1 VKLTNAPGEE
11 LPTVIFA
18 DKFYMTGEAV
28 KNIER
33 FGKVIM
39 VDCKT
44 EDEMVKKIQEVKPK
58 VIISEYFKISPP
70 IMDSSPNLRGIVV
83 WGVGYDHIDVNDASE
98 RGILVANT
106 RGSNAES
113 VAEHVFGLILGL
125 SRKLIQTDIF
135 VRNGSWVSREETGIP
150 HELIAKDLYGKTIGV
165 VGLGA
170 VGTLVARIGLGFGMR
185 VLAYDPYINTKK
197 AKERGAELA
206 NLEMLLKESD
216 YVTLH
221 VVLNEETRGMIS
233 KKELG
238 LMKQNAYLINSSR
251 GPVIDEEALIQVLKQ
266 KKISGAGLDVFAGE
280 PIDPANPLLKL
291 ENVIV
296 SPHVAGNSQDALD
309 ATSLVVSQET
319 TRILRDEIPKNLVNR
334 QQLIEKGY
342 MN

>member
-1 VKLTNAPGEE
+1 MTNTPGEE

-18 DKFYMTGEAV
+18 DKFYMTDEAI

-33 FGKVIM
+33 FGKVIT
-39 VDCKT
+39 VDCET
-44 EDEMVKKIQEVKPK
+44 EDEMVKMLQEVKPK
-58 VIISEYFKISPP
+58 VIISEYFKISLP
-70 IMDSSPNLRGIVV
+70 IIDSSPNLRGIIV

-113 VAEHVFGLILGL
+113 VAEHIFALILGL

-150 HELIAKDLYGKTIGV
+150 QELVAEDLYGKTIGII
-165 VGLGA
+165 GLGA
-170 VGTLVARIGLGFGMR
+170 VGTRVARIGLGFGMR
-185 VLAYDPYINTKK
+185 VLGYDPYIN
-197 AKERGAELA
+197 AKEATERSVELT
-206 NLEMLLKESD
+206 NLETLLKESD

-221 VVLNEETRGMIS
+221 VVLNEETRGMIGE
-233 KKELG
+233 KELG

-251 GPVIDEEALIQVLKQ
+251 GPVIDEEALIQVLRQ
-266 KKISGAGLDVFAGE
+266 KRISGAGLDVFVNE

>member
-1 VKLTNAPGEE
+1 MTNTSGEE

-18 DKFYMTGEAV
+18 DKFYMTDEAI

-33 FGKVIM
+33 FGKVIT
-39 VDCKT
+39 VDCET
-44 EDEMVKKIQEVKPK
+44 EDEMVKKLQKVKPK

-70 IMDSSPNLRGIVV
+70 IIDSSPNLRGIIV

-113 VAEHVFGLILGL
+113 VAEHVFALILGL

-150 HELIAKDLYGKTIGV
+150 QELVAEDLYGKTIGI

-170 VGTLVARIGLGFGMR
+170 VGTRVARIGLGFGMR
-185 VLAYDPYINTKK
+185 VLGYDPYINARQ
-197 AKERGAELA
+197 AKERSVELT

-221 VVLNEETRGMIS
+221 VILNEETRGMIGE
-233 KKELG
+233 KELG

-251 GPVIDEEALIQVLKQ
+251 GPVIDEEALIQVLRQ
-266 KKISGAGLDVFAGE
+266 KRISGAGLDVFVNE
-280 PIDPANPLLKL
+280 PMDPTNPLLKL